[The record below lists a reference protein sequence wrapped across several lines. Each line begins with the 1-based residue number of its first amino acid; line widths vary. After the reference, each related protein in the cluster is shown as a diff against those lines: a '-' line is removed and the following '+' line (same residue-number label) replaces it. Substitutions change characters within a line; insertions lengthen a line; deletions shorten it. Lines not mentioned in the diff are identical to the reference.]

1 MKFNLS
7 TRRDFVKK
15 TGAAAII
22 APFAINSLTA
32 SPFKNKMNVDTLRIG
47 LIGCGGRGTGAALQA
62 IKADDNVVLVAMADI
77 FQDRLDKAY
86 KALQDTMS
94 EEEIDPKKMMV
105 EADRKF
111 IGFDA
116 YQKLIDSGVDV
127 VLLATPPCFRPGH
140 LAAAV
145 ESNKHIFCEKP
156 IAVDAP
162 GVRSVIATAKKAKE
176 KGLALMSGFCWR
188 HDIPKI
194 ETFNRLLDGAIGD
207 MQTVY
212 STYNTGALW
221 FHERQ
226 EGWSDFEF
234 EMRNWLYQNWM
245 SGDHIAEQAI
255 HSLDMMSWAMGDVMP
270 VSVSG
275 TGGRQSRTEAQFGNV
290 FDHFALVYDYGEG
303 RKGYHFS
310 RQQKGATRAYT
321 MDFMGNQGRS
331 YIDVFKTH
339 EIIGKTNW
347 EYTTEEDWKNM
358 YQLEHN
364 TLFKS
369 IREGSPYHDGVR
381 MANSTMLAI
390 MGRMAAYTGKT
401 LTWEEA
407 YNSNEI
413 MGPSIDQYTWDLKW
427 PMADVAKP
435 GITKFS

>member
-1 MKFNLS
+1 MDLNLS
-7 TRRDFVKK
+7 SRRDFVKK
-15 TGAAAII
+15 TGTAAVI

-32 SPFKNKMNVDTLRIG
+32 SPFRQNMNTDTLRVG

-62 IKADDNVVLVAMADI
+62 INADDNVILVAMADV

-86 KALQDTMS
+86 TSLQDAMS
-94 EEEIDPKKMMV
+94 EEEIDPKKMAVMP
-105 EADRKF
+105 DHKF

-116 YQKLIDSGVDV
+116 YQKLIDSDVDV

-145 ESNKHIFCEKP
+145 EAGKHVFCEKP
-156 IAVDAP
+156 VAVDAP
-162 GVRSVIATAKKAKE
+162 GVRSVIATANKAKE

-194 ETFNRLLDGAIGD
+194 ETYNRLLDGGIGD
-207 MQTVY
+207 MHTLY
-212 STYNTGALW
+212 TTYNTGALW
-221 FHERQ
+221 FHERK

-255 HSLDMMSWAMGDVMP
+255 HSLDLMAWAMGDVNP

-275 TGGRQSRTEAQFGNV
+275 TGGRQSRTEDQFGNV

-303 RKGYHFS
+303 RRGYHFS
-310 RQQKGATRAYT
+310 RQQKGTSRAYT
-321 MDFMGNQGRS
+321 VDCMGNDGRAF
-331 YIDVFKTH
+331 IDVFKTH
-339 EIIGKTNW
+339 EIKGKTNW
-347 EYTTEEDWKNM
+347 EYSTEEPWKNM

-369 IREGSPYHDGVR
+369 IRDGDPFHDGVR
-381 MANSTMLAI
+381 MANSTMLAV
-390 MGRMAAYTGKT
+390 MGRLAAYTGQT
-401 LTWEEA
+401 LTWDEA
-407 YNSNEI
+407 INSNEI
-413 MGPSIDQYTWDLKW
+413 LGPTLDQYNWDLKW

-435 GITKFS
+435 GITKFA